1 MAKKEKEGK
10 EKRRKKERK
19 IGRDIG
25 DVRGKDYYKRRVFVA
40 SFLNR
45 YNYSLADPADF
56 FPIFFPFSR

>member
-40 SFLNR
+40 GF
-45 YNYSLADPADF
+45 
-56 FPIFFPFSR
+56 